1 MIVAGF
7 PIALRELHHL
17 ARGWLRMWRL
27 RPGDHAGAARLNFLY
42 FSYAPDFAYLQLSLK
57 TLAHA
62 VPAALIGRVVLA
74 EDQKAPFSEV
84 QKSALRSLAPS
95 LHVVPVHDF
104 EWGSPRSTHAELQ
117 IFKQACSLMDD
128 PHDLLVKVD
137 SDVLFVR
144 NAKWLRLLRSSA
156 HAIGDAH
163 YLQHRFAQGGLYMIR
178 RHIVDSFLSKVT
190 LGEVEQVARAID
202 SVGED
207 MAISQL
213 LADKGLPFFFTR
225 MMLFPEEYGLL
236 PHLNSWVRSEFL
248 ALHCHKD
255 KRNMDAL
262 TRRYGLLDQAHLAT

>member
-1 MIVAGF
+1 LIVAGF

-17 ARGWLRMWRL
+17 ARGWLRMRAL
-27 RPGDHAGAARLNFLY
+27 GPGAAAGTARLNFLY
-42 FSYAPDFAYLQLSLK
+42 FSYAPDFTYLQLSLK

-62 VPAALIGRVVLA
+62 VPAELVGRVVLA
-74 EDQKAPFSEV
+74 EDQKAPFSEE
-84 QKSALRSLAPS
+84 QKSALLALAPS

-117 IFKQACSLMDD
+117 IFKQVCSLLGDAQ
-128 PHDLLVKVD
+128 DLLVKVD

-144 NAKWLRLLRSSA
+144 NPKWLRLLRSSA
-156 HAIGDAH
+156 QAIGDAH

-178 RHIVDSFLSKVT
+178 RHIVDAILAKVT

-213 LADKGLPFFFTR
+213 LADKGQPFFFTR
-225 MMLFPEEYGLL
+225 MMLFPEEYRLL

-255 KRNMDAL
+255 KRNMAAL
-262 TRRYGLLDQAHLAT
+262 TQQYGLLDNAGSAS